1 VELNVPDVGKF
12 WIINA
17 LDVKWLLQ
25 RVFKMNFFQEK
36 TKNKFLFLKQKK
48 TLICLLIIIVSFFL
62 DRITKIKIINHQI
75 NNSRLY
81 INDYTNF
88 DLVWN
93 TGVGFGIFSSNSNLI
108 YNSISAV
115 IGLVIIFLI
124 YIIVK
129 SKFIDK
135 IFFTLL
141 LGGALGNFYDR
152 LVYSAVP
159 DFIDIHYKDF
169 HWFTFNIADIFITIS
184 VITLITKDLFSKNEK
199 N

>member
-1 VELNVPDVGKF
+1 
-12 WIINA
+12 
-17 LDVKWLLQ
+17 
-25 RVFKMNFFQEK
+25 MNFFQEK